1 MKTDEMDQA
10 IGRKSAYIYL
20 SITALTA
27 LLFLAATQW
36 IGTYSAAERLGGMV
50 WISLLTLIVSMP
62 VVTSNVKKK
71 LKG

>member
-10 IGRKSAYIYL
+10 IGRKSAFIYL
-20 SITALTA
+20 PITALTV

-36 IGTYSAAERLGGMV
+36 IGTYSATERIGGAV
-50 WISLLTLIVSMP
+50 WISLLMLIVSMP
-62 VVTSNVKKK
+62 VVISKVKKK